1 MLGLRVIYD
10 EDRLT
15 TGEQTAKDYLTIK
28 SDSVYVGSEDGDLN
42 DGFAG
47 DSYNYLK
54 LFRTNDKSKAATS
67 FYLQKDDDCGSYKR
81 RYSGVLRN
89 DITKGAILHPDCR
102 YLIPRIKS
110 ANNDEDETPITKIFL
125 SNTVVSCATCTD
137 DINGWNTI
145 NGRRYGVPPGVCV
158 GGVCSLY
165 LCWNKEEGV

>member
-15 TGEQTAKDYLTIK
+15 TGEQTTKDYLTIK
-28 SDSVYVGSEDGDLN
+28 SDSIYVGSEDGDLN

-67 FYLQKDDDCGSYKR
+67 FDLRKDADCSSYKR
-81 RYSGVLRN
+81 YYSGVLLN

-102 YLIPRIKS
+102 YLIHEK
-110 ANNDEDETPITKIFL
+110 DEDETPITKIFL
-125 SNTVVSCATCTD
+125 SRTEKNDATCTD
-137 DINGWNTI
+137 DLNA
-145 NGRRYGVPPGVCV
+145 GRKSGFTS
-158 GGVCSLY
+158 SLY
-165 LCWNKEEGV
+165 LCWEKEEGD